1 VRFTRVKGRLQLQ
14 NYLGAIVHLGE
25 KHGIWKGHD
34 HSEHGDQLPNITP
47 SESASAGVPQK
58 QTGEHELMVVM
69 AADASPEDYIGED
82 NIPSSVKSA
91 DRSPGYSSG
100 TGDNI
105 EVMTG
110 AASTASKRRFAAS
123 NPDPGHIHDS
133 TARRLKLSHP
143 VAPSTFGQVVAQA
156 RQPDVPAHTES
167 ILPTS
172 RITSM
177 EDSSILVPILNSPV
191 SSDVGQTDSPAHEVN
206 WQSAAETIMNQ
217 LTAVL
222 KDERM
227 KEQQKWALE
236 WAQREEV
243 YIKAY
248 DDLLNLHH
256 QAEARWITER
266 EDLMLHWD
274 SERDALMSEIRQL
287 NSGCHRDD
295 LYCQRLSRY
304 ATELASRISEIHL
317 KAQGLREWLQ
327 EKLQQ
332 EMDAIEAEY
341 AEKMEAEVRMFE

>member
-1 VRFTRVKGRLQLQ
+1 VKGRLQLQ

-47 SESASAGVPQK
+47 SESASAVIPQN
-58 QTGEHELMVVM
+58 QTGEDELMVVM

-82 NIPSSVKSA
+82 NIPSSVKSG
-91 DRSPGYSSG
+91 DRSPGDSSG

-105 EVMTG
+105 EATTG
-110 AASTASKRRFAAS
+110 AASTASKRRFAVS
-123 NPDPGHIHDS
+123 NPDPGDVHAS
-133 TARRLKLSHP
+133 TARRVKLSHP
-143 VAPSTFGQVVAQA
+143 ISPTTFDQVVAQA
-156 RQPDVPAHTES
+156 RPPDVPAHTES
-167 ILPTS
+167 GLSNS
-172 RITSM
+172 RSTSM
-177 EDSSILVPILNSPV
+177 EESSIPVPILNSPV
-191 SSDVGQTDSPAHEVN
+191 SSDIGQTDSPAHEVN
-206 WQSAAETIMNQ
+206 WPSAAETIMNQ

-222 KDERM
+222 RDERA

-236 WAQREEV
+236 AAQKEEV
-243 YIKAY
+243 HTKRYN
-248 DDLLNLHH
+248 DLFNLHH

-266 EDLMLHWD
+266 EDMMLHWD

-287 NSGCHRDD
+287 NSGCDRDD

-304 ATELASRISEIHL
+304 ATECASRISEIQR
-317 KAQGLREWLQ
+317 KAEGLREWLQ

-341 AEKMEAEVRMFE
+341 AEKMEAEVRIFQ

>member
-1 VRFTRVKGRLQLQ
+1 VRFARVKGRLQLQ

-34 HSEHGDQLPNITP
+34 HSEHGDQLPNIAP
-47 SESASAGVPQK
+47 SESASAADTQK
-58 QTGEHELMVVM
+58 QTGEDGLMVVM

-82 NIPSSVKSA
+82 NIPSSVKSG
-91 DRSPGYSSG
+91 DRSPGDSSG
-100 TGDNI
+100 TGHNI
-105 EVMTG
+105 EATTG
-110 AASTASKRRFAAS
+110 AASTASKRRFAVS
-123 NPDPGHIHDS
+123 NPDPGQVHDS
-133 TARRLKLSHP
+133 TARRVKLSHP
-143 VAPSTFGQVVAQA
+143 VAASTFDQVVVQP
-156 RQPDVPAHTES
+156 RPPDVPAHTES
-167 ILPTS
+167 VLHTS
-172 RITSM
+172 CITSM
-177 EDSSILVPILNSPV
+177 EESSIPVAVLNSPV
-191 SSDVGQTDSPAHEVN
+191 SSDVGQSDSPAHEVN

-222 KDERM
+222 RDERV
-227 KEQQKWALE
+227 KEHQKWALE

-248 DDLLNLHH
+248 DDLWNLHH
-256 QAEARWITER
+256 QAEARWTTER
-266 EDLMLHWD
+266 EELMVHWD

-287 NSGCHRDD
+287 NSGCDRDD

-304 ATELASRISEIHL
+304 ATECASRISEIHL

-341 AEKMEAEVRMFE
+341 AEKMDAEVRMFQ

>member
-1 VRFTRVKGRLQLQ
+1 VRFARVKGRLQLQ
-14 NYLGAIVHLGE
+14 NYLGTIVHLGE

-34 HSEHGDQLPNITP
+34 HSEHGDQLPNIQP
-47 SESASAGVPQK
+47 SESASAAVPQK

-82 NIPSSVKSA
+82 NIPSSVKSG
-91 DRSPGYSSG
+91 DSSG

-105 EVMTG
+105 EATTG
-110 AASTASKRRFAAS
+110 AASTASKRRFAVS
-123 NPDPGHIHDS
+123 NPEPGDVHAS
-133 TARRLKLSHP
+133 TARRVKLSHP
-143 VAPSTFGQVVAQA
+143 VSPTTFDQVVAQA
-156 RQPDVPAHTES
+156 GPPDVPAHTES
-167 ILPTS
+167 VLSSS

-177 EDSSILVPILNSPV
+177 EESSIPVPILNSPV

-206 WQSAAETIMNQ
+206 WHSAAETIMNQ

-222 KDERM
+222 RDERA

-236 WAQREEV
+236 AAQKEEV
-243 YIKAY
+243 HMKRYN
-248 DDLLNLHH
+248 DLLNLHH

-266 EDLMLHWD
+266 EYLMLHWD

-287 NSGCHRDD
+287 NSGCDRDD
-295 LYCQRLSRY
+295 LYRQRLSRY

-332 EMDAIEAEY
+332 EMDAMEAEY
-341 AEKMEAEVRMFE
+341 AEKMEAEVRMFQ